1 MAVVQVRSNGIV
13 PKAIVVGRQIVHV
26 AYQNRLAIFRVID
39 RPWCFTVKSP
49 KSLGGQIRGHG
60 GGNLRLRD
68 LVKLL
73 WRKLGKRLVRD
84 RASFAACGV
93 GSDCRRWIHRGYWL
107 FHGQIP
113 EWLNKRPG
121 YWAGSSATATIVTTA
136 TTSAFAAMVK
146 APGPRAQAV
155 LCH

>member
-73 WRKLGKRLVRD
+73 RRKLGQRLVRD
-84 RASFAACGV
+84 RASFAPSG
-93 GSDCRRWIHRGYWL
+93 GWNDCTVWSPRCYCLVLRL
-107 FHGQIP
+107 IP
-113 EWLNKRPG
+113 EVP
-121 YWAGSSATATIVTTA
+121 
-136 TTSAFAAMVK
+136 
-146 APGPRAQAV
+146 
-155 LCH
+155 